1 MESPRDERAVRPA
14 SGPAAPGLEDWDR
27 SFAEAGASP
36 AQFQRLWFH
45 ALRGRP
51 ASGPAA
57 QRGAPFGRRLLAE
70 VARFE
75 AELDRAARPLERF
88 PSADGA
94 ERLVLGLADG
104 RRVEAVALPSGS
116 ACLSSQVGCAVA
128 CRFCMTGQG
137 GLERQL
143 TAFEILACWL
153 RLARARPL
161 RRALFMGMGEPAHNL
176 SAVLAAGQALAER
189 AELGR
194 HHVVVSSVGDPR
206 LFDRLESGPFRPALA
221 LSLHSA
227 DPDLRRRLL
236 PHAAA
241 LSPAELVAAG
251 ESYAR
256 RGGYPIQYQWALLA
270 GVNDSDRELLAAA
283 ELLRGKRA
291 VLNLIPWNPLPGLPF
306 ERPERERCRA
316 AVRLLMQA
324 GILTKLRWSAGLEA
338 EAACGQ
344 LRSARPAPAPP
355 AQPPEPLAS
364 AAPGNGARSPGLNG

>member
-1 MESPRDERAVRPA
+1 MAELDAWDEAFERA
-14 SGPAAPGLEDWDR
+14 
-27 SFAEAGASP
+27 GANP
-36 AQFQRLWFH
+36 TQRQRIWFQG
-45 ALRGRP
+45 LRGRG
-51 ASGPAA
+51 AAGPAA

-75 AELDRAARPLERF
+75 GELEGLAQPLETR

-94 ERLVLGLADG
+94 ERLVLGLRDG

-143 TAFEILACWL
+143 TALEILACWL
-153 RLARARPL
+153 RLATRRPL
-161 RRALFMGMGEPAHNL
+161 KRALFMGMGEPAHNL
-176 SAVLAAGQALAER
+176 GPVLAAGQALAER

-206 LFDRLESGPFRPALA
+206 LFERLDQGPFRPALA

-227 DPDLRRRLL
+227 DPELRRRLL
-236 PHAAA
+236 PHAAP
-241 LSPAELVAAG
+241 LSPAELVDAG
-251 ESYAR
+251 EAYAH
-256 RGGYPIQYQWALLA
+256 RGGYPIQYQWALLK
-270 GVNDSDRELLAAA
+270 GVNNADQDLLAAA

-291 VLNLIPWNPLPGLPF
+291 VLNLIPWNPLPELPF
-306 ERPERERCRA
+306 ERPDRERCRA
-316 AVRLLMQA
+316 AVRLLMGN
-324 GILTKLRWSAGLEA
+324 GILAKLRWSAGLEA

-344 LRSARPAPAPP
+344 LRSARSQLSGPGI
-355 AQPPEPLAS
+355 AS
-364 AAPGNGARSPGLNG
+364 D